1 MFFLDVFPLI
11 ILEKHLASAFFR
23 SCSAQVRMEREY
35 MQLHRDTT
43 VSQLTA
49 GGTQWL
55 ALLFALEGI
64 GSGDSP
70 IQPLKKN
77 ANVGEIMGN
86 IWGIHGKYVQKPRFM
101 KV

>member
-70 IQPLKKN
+70 IQPLKKMQMLEKLWEIYGEYM
-77 ANVGEIMGN
+77 ANMFKN
-86 IWGIHGKYVQKPRFM
+86 LDL
-101 KV
+101 

>member
-1 MFFLDVFPLI
+1 
-11 ILEKHLASAFFR
+11 
-23 SCSAQVRMEREY
+23 

-70 IQPLKKN
+70 IQPLKKMQMLEKLWEIYGEYM
-77 ANVGEIMGN
+77 ANMFKN
-86 IWGIHGKYVQKPRFM
+86 LDL
-101 KV
+101 